1 MYLQVLQSDAPA
13 LILIVLRIG
22 PSCTL
27 CQDTL
32 VHAVSPLLPLQR
44 VANRL
49 GLQHHP
55 LRGAA
60 VAPIMFG
67 GHSAPVRAL
76 TEPLTVQLLAGPGNI
91 AFQITIPVVLVVP
104 SRPEGDQIELQLG
117 LFDFCQEVQFDF
129 LPLWASQFTHVPTG
143 YSWALPVIAPQQRS
157 HYIRTA
163 GTSTFHITHECYD
176 EVGGGPGRGLG
187 VTAGCCRCT
196 ARILLP
202 WVHCTANAC
211 HLLLSWV
218 YCIGNP
224 WCILPMG
231 TLPMGCRCA
240 ARILSILPNMSIF
253 YVNLLPRW
261 WS

>member
-1 MYLQVLQSDAPA
+1 MQHLPCTAAWLCACPAAPTA
-13 LILIVLRIG
+13 AAIICKCFSQMSPHLILTILRDALAHHTPCIN
-22 PSCTL
+22 PIFL
-27 CQDTL
+27 
-32 VHAVSPLLPLQR
+32 AVSLLLPSQT

-143 YSWALPVIAPQQRS
+143 YSWALPVVAPQQRS

-163 GTSTFHITHECYD
+163 GTSTFHITQECYD
-176 EVGGGPGRGLG
+176 EVRGGGLGGGLG
-187 VTAGCCRCT
+187 VTVQYCRCT
-196 ARILLP
+196 ARIL
-202 WVHCTANAC
+202 CSSTDA
-211 HLLLSWV
+211 
-218 YCIGNP
+218 
-224 WCILPMG
+224 MG
-231 TLPMGCRCA
+231 TLHRQC
-240 ARILSILPNMSIF
+240 MS
-253 YVNLLPRW
+253 RTADTG
-261 WS
+261 

>member
-1 MYLQVLQSDAPA
+1 MT
-13 LILIVLRIG
+13 VLRHG
-22 PSCTL
+22 MLHCTPVVNTFVLPPPAVGGDFTDL
-27 CQDTL
+27 CVANRGWGLRPDSYQKNQRDPAASL
-32 VHAVSPLLPLQR
+32 LLPSQR

-163 GTSTFHITHECYD
+163 GTSTFHITQECYD
-176 EVGGGPGRGLG
+176 EVGEGVLAGGWELQFSVAG
-187 VTAGCCRCT
+187 VLRAYYVVV
-196 ARILLP
+196 LLP
-202 WVHCTANAC
+202 WLQCTANAC
-211 HLLLSWV
+211 HLLLTWV
-218 YCIGNP
+218 D
-224 WCILPMG
+224 
-231 TLPMGCRCA
+231 
-240 ARILSILPNMSIF
+240 
-253 YVNLLPRW
+253 
-261 WS
+261 